1 MFLKKVAS
9 SSRNSNKCSRTLP
22 QDNCYNSVS
31 SRKALCIFS
40 TSSYSI
46 QSSFMSDSLR
56 PHGLS
61 TPGCAHSA
69 HLSITNSRSL
79 LKLVSIVSVMPS
91 NHLILCCPLLLPPS
105 IFPSIRVFSMN
116 QLFPPGGPSIGVS
129 ASTSV
134 FPMNTQVISFSMD
147 WLDLLAV
154 QGTLKSLLQHH
165 SSKASILWG
174 SAFLIVQL
182 SHHT

>member
-105 IFPSIRVFSMN
+105 IFPSIKVFSN
-116 QLFPPGGPSIGVS
+116 KSVFASGGRSIGVS
-129 ASTSV
+129 TS
-134 FPMNTQVISFSMD
+134 
-147 WLDLLAV
+147 
-154 QGTLKSLLQHH
+154 
-165 SSKASILWG
+165 ASILPMN
-174 SAFLIVQL
+174 IQD
-182 SHHT
+182 